1 MLNEKGQRELAYV
14 VEIDKILPI
23 EGADRVELAI
33 VGGWQIMVKKGQF
46 NAGDLAIYF
55 EIDSKLPEK
64 EPFLFLSDKHFKI
77 KTQKYFKGTVISQGL
92 LMHPSDFGWQ
102 VQVDNSILNPAAGDH
117 GRYDKGTFLTE
128 ELGVTYY
135 DPEDNVRKSPSGDKY
150 KKMAGRHPKLFQN
163 PVIKWIYKHK
173 WGKKLLFVFFG
184 HKKDKKSEWP
194 AWVVKTDEERVQNM
208 PWILED
214 KSEWIATEKIDGT
227 STTATLRKTGMKKHK
242 FYICSRNV
250 VFDRPDK
257 KAYYDFN
264 VWTEMAEKYHFEEVL
279 ASIADRYHLEWV
291 TLQGESYGEGIQKR
305 DYSLKEHDF
314 MGFNLI
320 FSDRGRLNSIEAST
334 IMQEFGIPWVP
345 IVDEHFVLPDTVDEL
360 LNIATGKSVVD
371 GGMREGLVFRSPDG
385 SRSFKAVSNEFLL
398 KYHS

>member
-1 MLNEKGQRELAYV
+1 
-14 VEIDKILPI
+14 
-23 EGADRVELAI
+23 
-33 VGGWQIMVKKGQF
+33 MVKKGQF

-92 LMHPSDFGWQ
+92 LMHPNDFGWQ

-371 GGMREGLVFRSPDG
+371 GGMREGLVFRSLDG